1 MNKNDVAKVFSA
13 WSAANSISQ
22 PHKKE
27 LLIEIV
33 DQIASL
39 FAVGNF
45 YYFIIN
51 FENFTMD
58 YVNEGIEDVLGIEP
72 EDFSPQKGFEIM
84 HPEDLAFM
92 NEKEAVVSDF
102 FFNKIVATDFFNY
115 KSVYVMRMRHTDGS
129 YKTILHQASVFSVSD
144 DGKIQQTLCVH
155 TDITYLNIPIN
166 HTVSFIS
173 SKKQCYH
180 YAKES
185 GNYAIIHQTKSSL
198 EKKSFKDI
206 FSKREKEIIA
216 KLSQGMKYTEI
227 ATALSIAPSTI
238 NTHKK
243 NMLKK
248 SDCKNTPELI
258 ARYYIDSLF

>member
-1 MNKNDVAKVFSA
+1 MNKEDGAKVFSV
-13 WSAANSISQ
+13 WSKENSINL
-22 PHKKE
+22 PNKKE
-27 LLIEIV
+27 LLSETI

-39 FAVGNF
+39 FAVGSF
-45 YYFIIN
+45 YYFVLN
-51 FENFTMD
+51 FENITMD
-58 YVNEGIEDVLGIEP
+58 YVNEGVRNVLGIEP
-72 EDFSPQKGFEIM
+72 SAFSMEKGFEIM
-84 HPEDLAFM
+84 HPEDLALM
-92 NEKEAVVSDF
+92 NEKEAVVFDF
-102 FFNKIVATDFFNY
+102 FFNKITSEDLFNY
-115 KSVYVMRMRHTDGS
+115 KSVYVMRMRHADGT
-129 YKTILHQASVFSVSD
+129 YKTLLHQASVFSVSE

-155 TDITYLNIPIN
+155 TDISYLNIPIN

-180 YAKES
+180 YAKKL
-185 GNYAIIHQTKSSL
+185 GNYVVIHKNDSAL

-206 FSKREKEIIA
+206 FSKREKEIIE
-216 KLSQGMKYTEI
+216 KLGQGLNFNEI
-227 ATALSIAPSTI
+227 ATELSISPNTI